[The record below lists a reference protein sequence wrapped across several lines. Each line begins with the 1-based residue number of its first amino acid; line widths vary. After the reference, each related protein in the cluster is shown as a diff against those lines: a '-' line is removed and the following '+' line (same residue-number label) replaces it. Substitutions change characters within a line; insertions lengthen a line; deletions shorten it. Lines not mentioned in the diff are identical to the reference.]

1 MSRFQ
6 QYQATYA
13 CMAAESSLGSFR
25 TLEAH
30 AATWQKAHQA
40 LPRWIYPE
48 GRRYRRVSGPVIT
61 QESKS

>member
-1 MSRFQ
+1 MNRFQ
-6 QYQATYA
+6 RFQATYA
-13 CMAAESSLGSFR
+13 CTCAESSIGAFR

-48 GRRYRRVSGPVIT
+48 GRRYRRVSGPVIK
-61 QESKS
+61 QESES